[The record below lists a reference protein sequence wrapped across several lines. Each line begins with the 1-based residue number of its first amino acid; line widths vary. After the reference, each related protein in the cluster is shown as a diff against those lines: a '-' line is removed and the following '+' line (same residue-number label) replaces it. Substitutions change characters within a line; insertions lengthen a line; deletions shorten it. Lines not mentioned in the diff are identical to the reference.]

1 MKFTHV
7 AILAALLSISM
18 SSISP
23 ILPVSPHTPQSSPLS
38 PLLTNNA
45 RDEIKPF
52 NCISKCASKDPLE
65 VQFPYV
71 FLQWEGPRLIETHL
85 QPKFEERQRGE
96 NHVARLGRFP
106 RTTED
111 MVRGK
116 LIDPSGRRVASL
128 TDDYRF
134 RIRNASIY

>member
-52 NCISKCASKDPLE
+52 NCISKMCL
-65 VQFPYV
+65 
-71 FLQWEGPRLIETHL
+71 EGPSGGSIPLRLLAAGGTKINRKDYGRHGT
-85 QPKFEERQRGE
+85 GE
-96 NHVARLGRFP
+96 AHRPF
-106 RTTED
+106 RTESCI
-111 MVRGK
+111 
-116 LIDPSGRRVASL
+116 IDR
-128 TDDYRF
+128 
-134 RIRNASIY
+134 